1 MEEKVNHTLK
11 RGARV
16 VYPAHGVGIIEKVE
30 KLKTGLKPV
39 LTPFYTIRID
49 DSGMTIRVPTAR
61 ATQIGIRS
69 VIKDR
74 DVRKVLRLL
83 RTKNKVANGM
93 NWHKRQKSYI
103 DRIKSGSVFELAEIL
118 RDLTIIQTKKEL
130 SFGEQRMY
138 DNVRQL
144 MVVEI
149 AEAKGIEKAQAG
161 KLLDKA
167 FTS

>member
-1 MEEKVNHTLK
+1 LEEKKKINLK

-16 VYPAHGVGIIEKVE
+16 VYPAHGVGIIERVE
-30 KLKTGLKPV
+30 KIRTGEKPT

-49 DSGMTIRVPTAR
+49 ESGMTIRVPAAR
-61 ATQIGIRS
+61 AMQIGIRS

-74 DVRKVLRLL
+74 DVLKILRLL
-83 RTKNKVANGM
+83 KTKNKVANAM

-118 RDLTIIQTKKEL
+118 RDLTQIQAKKEL

-138 DNVRQL
+138 DNVRGL
-144 MVVEI
+144 MVMEI
-149 AEAKGIEKAQAG
+149 AEAKGIEKLAASR
-161 KLLDKA
+161 LLDKA
-167 FTS
+167 FNA